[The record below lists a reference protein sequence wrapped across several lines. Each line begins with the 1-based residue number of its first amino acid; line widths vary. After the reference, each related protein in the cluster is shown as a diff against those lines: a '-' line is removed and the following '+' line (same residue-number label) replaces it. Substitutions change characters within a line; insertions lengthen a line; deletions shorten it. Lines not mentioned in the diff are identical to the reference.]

1 MVKKLPLILFY
12 LLIFL
17 LPTQLGKHFFF
28 DFSLINGI
36 RSDYLAPTL
45 FLTDVIILCLFFSF
59 FIGRARIQFTN
70 TKHEF
75 QIFLLVI
82 FYLLFNSIIIATNKW
97 VAFYKLTKVVEF
109 VLLGY
114 AIVKLKP
121 KTQNVLTLL
130 SMGVTYSGV
139 IALLQFTNQRSV
151 GGLLYFLGERSFTVV
166 TPGIAKFSFFSQQFL
181 RPYATFPHPNV
192 LGGFMAVVL
201 PLLLYSLLSKR
212 GKDISNHVFFWVIG
226 LIFGVVTLVTSF
238 SRAAWVVAV
247 WGIVVS
253 FLFSKTSLYKTL
265 QRKERETVII
275 FYVLLFLSI
284 TVPFLTSLRGFFN
297 FGLSWVEREELLQAG
312 IAIITQ
318 NPVFGIGMNNFI
330 VHVPNYLNSSSSSYI
345 FQPIHNVYVL
355 IAAETGLLG
364 VLLALLGIL
373 VLYRQSLRNP
383 ILTLALIQLLLL
395 GMFDHYLFTLQ
406 QGQLLFTL
414 FAFLVFLKENSY
426 T

>member
-1 MVKKLPLILFY
+1 
-12 LLIFL
+12 
-17 LPTQLGKHFFF
+17 
-28 DFSLINGI
+28 
-36 RSDYLAPTL
+36 
-45 FLTDVIILCLFFSF
+45 
-59 FIGRARIQFTN
+59 
-70 TKHEF
+70 
-75 QIFLLVI
+75 
-82 FYLLFNSIIIATNKW
+82 
-97 VAFYKLTKVVEF
+97 
-109 VLLGY
+109 
-114 AIVKLKP
+114 
-121 KTQNVLTLL
+121 
-130 SMGVTYSGV
+130 
-139 IALLQFTNQRSV
+139 
-151 GGLLYFLGERSFTVV
+151 
-166 TPGIAKFSFFSQQFL
+166 
-181 RPYATFPHPNV
+181 
-192 LGGFMAVVL
+192 MAVVL

-226 LIFGVVTLVTSF
+226 LIFGIATLVMSF
-238 SRAAWVVAV
+238 SRAAWMVAIFGLV
-247 WGIVVS
+247 LS